1 MTLTAVIVD
10 DEPLARQ
17 RVRDLLEAESDID
30 VAGEAEDGV
39 AALAGIRALKP
50 DLVFLDVQMA
60 GMDGFEVLAELDPAS
75 RPMIVFT
82 TAYDAYA
89 VRAFD
94 ENALDYL
101 LKPLD
106 PERFAEALGRARTAL
121 AGGREE
127 WMRKLDALLRKI
139 EKPSS
144 LLRRI
149 AVREDERVLFI
160 ETREVA
166 WFEAAGNYV
175 RLHLDDTRTHLV
187 RMTMQILE
195 TRLDTRSFVR
205 VHRGTI
211 VNVARIA
218 ELQIVAR
225 GQYDVVLRNGV
236 RLPMQRAYHDR
247 LRGALADF

>member
-1 MTLTAVIVD
+1 VTLTALIVD

-17 RVRDLLEAESDID
+17 RVRDLLESESDID
-30 VAGEAEDGV
+30 VTGEAEDGV
-39 AALAGIRALKP
+39 AALAGIRALNP

-106 PERFAEALGRARTAL
+106 PARFAEALGRARTAL

-127 WMRKLDALLRKI
+127 WTRKLDALLRKV
-139 EKPSS
+139 ERASA
-144 LLRRI
+144 LRRI
-149 AVREDERVLFI
+149 AVREDDRVLFI

-175 RLHLDDTRTHLV
+175 RLHLDDARTHLV
-187 RMTMQILE
+187 RMTMQTLE
-195 TRLDTRSFVR
+195 TRLDARSFVR

-211 VNVARIA
+211 VNVARVA

-225 GQYDVVLRNGV
+225 GQYDVVLRNGA

-247 LRGALADF
+247 LRRALADF